1 MQVGSVNCHADPN
14 VCRQVQPAS
23 SIVFYGADSIPWKN
37 NHSLT
42 SGNLK
47 EIVSQVL
54 VLLPD
59 VLLIAEDQFH
69 VRVYAGRQHDDQRSS
84 PFFSLDVEN
93 TFEGELSRET
103 VVGSFC

>member
-14 VCRQVQPAS
+14 VCRQLHPAS
-23 SIVFYGADSIPWKN
+23 SLVFYGVDSIPWKK

-47 EIVSQVL
+47 DIVAQVL

-59 VLLIAEDQFH
+59 VSLIAEDQFY
-69 VRVYAGRQHDDQRSS
+69 VRFDASRQHDDRLS
-84 PFFSLDVEN
+84 PICF
-93 TFEGELSRET
+93 
-103 VVGSFC
+103 